1 MLLAGNEADNGGLK
15 FRETSTMGPFP
26 HDAPPATIS
35 ADNPMGTDG
44 FEFVEYAH
52 PEPQKLHELFSL
64 MGFIAV
70 ALHKTKA
77 ITLYRQGDI
86 NYLVNEEAGSHGRN
100 FAAEHGPCAPSM
112 AFRVV
117 DAKAAYERAIALGAE
132 PADFPAAE
140 KTLDVPAIKGIG
152 GSLLYFVDRYGAK
165 GSAYDLEFD
174 WLGTRNARPAGAG
187 LHYIDHLTHNVHRG
201 RMNVWSGFYEKLFNF
216 RQIRFFDIEGRASGL
231 FSRALTSPD
240 GKIRIPINEDA
251 GDAGQIEEYLKDY
264 RGEGI
269 QHIACGV
276 RNIYTTIED
285 LRSAG
290 LPFMPA
296 PPDTY
301 FERIDARLPK
311 HGEDVARLKRNGILI
326 DGEGVV
332 DGGQTK
338 VLLQIFSANAIGP
351 IFFEFIQRKGDDG
364 FGEGNFKALFESI
377 EEDQIRRGVLKVEA
391 AE

>member
-1 MLLAGNEADNGGLK
+1 
-15 FRETSTMGPFP
+15 MGPFP
-26 HDAPPATIS
+26 HDAPAATIT
-35 ADNPMGTDG
+35 AENPMGTDG

-52 PEPQKLHELFSL
+52 PKPEALHALFKL
-64 MGFIAV
+64 MGYVPV
-70 ALHKTKA
+70 ARHKTRK
-77 ITLYRQGDI
+77 ITVYRQGDI
-86 NYLVNEEAGSHGRN
+86 NYLVNEQPGTHG
-100 FAAEHGPCAPSM
+100 FDFVSKHGPCAPSM

-117 DAKAAYERAIALGAE
+117 DAKQAYERALSLGAE
-132 PADFPAAE
+132 PADIPSVQ

-152 GSLLYFVDRYGAK
+152 GSLLYFVDRYRAK
-165 GSAYDLEFD
+165 GSAYDIEFE
-174 WLGTRNARPAGAG
+174 WLGAENPRPEGAG
-187 LHYIDHLTHNVHRG
+187 LFYLDHLTHNVHRG
-201 RMNVWSGFYEKLFNF
+201 RMDVWTGFYEKLFNF

-251 GDAGQIEEYLKDY
+251 GDSGQIEEYLNVY

-269 QHIACGV
+269 QHIACGAKD
-276 RNIYTTIED
+276 IYRTIER
-285 LRSAG
+285 LRGDG

-296 PPDTY
+296 PPQTY
-301 FERIDARLPK
+301 FEKIDARLPK
-311 HGEDVARLKRNGILI
+311 HGEDVARLKRDGILI

-332 DGGQTK
+332 EGGETK

-377 EEDQIRRGVLKVEA
+377 EEDQIRRGVLTVGDKTA
-391 AE
+391 A